1 MFEHDAFVVSD
12 TPSWIGLT
20 MFRVYSVS
28 GGNQLYG
35 NGYQQLRVRVVVA
48 VTDKWDK
55 RVPLTQSELDSVVL
69 LDTSSRLPLP
79 KKDRHGPGVNGAWEF
94 TDYEDNRFLELPP
107 NKPIEGSVPLG
118 PYVYVKDFYV
128 TTTSSMPIVI
138 RPRITR
144 ADGEMFWYDNNEEL
158 GVLSLYSLPLATYRP
173 EQYSISR
180 TAPSFTP
187 TRDIEKIEVFSLEL
201 ITDQQQIAF
210 VTGFNMGGH
219 PRVGSSDSRYT
230 GYYVVGY
237 GNGRYVQTGA
247 AVSWERPDALG
258 RSWSENGRVALVL
271 AYGRH
276 GGSVWVRESITNVP
290 MEALDM
296 YGNHHQLRIEL
307 SEDPLSV
314 RVYR

>member
-1 MFEHDAFVVSD
+1 MVENNVSVVAD
-12 TPSWIGLT
+12 TPAWGALEF
-20 MFRVYSVS
+20 FRVYTVS
-28 GGNQLYG
+28 GGKQLYR
-35 NGYQQLRVRVVVA
+35 NGYQQLKVRVVVA
-48 VTDKWDK
+48 AVGRAFR
-55 RVPLTQSELDSVVL
+55 RVALTPSELDSIVL
-69 LDTSSRLPLP
+69 IDASSGLVLP
-79 KKDRHGPGVNGAWEF
+79 KKNRNGPGIQGAWEY
-94 TDYEDNRFLELPP
+94 TDYEDARFRELPP
-107 NKPIEGSVPLG
+107 NSPIEGSVPSG

-144 ADGEMFWYDNNEEL
+144 TDGEMFGYDNNEEL
-158 GVLSLYSLPLATYRP
+158 GVLSLYSLPVATYRP

-187 TRDIEKIEVFSLEL
+187 TRDIEKVEVFSLEL
-201 ITDQQQIAF
+201 ITDQQKIAF

-237 GNGRYVQTGA
+237 GNGRYMQTGA

-296 YGNHHQLRIEL
+296 YGNLHQLRIEL